1 MERTLRKS
9 RQVNKRPAKP
19 QVPLVILATVCKVF
33 TVTLLSL
40 GSRVTWM
47 HQGHRTRK
55 RSHLSPQPH
64 TPWRMS
70 LNSTMPPSP
79 SKAWRPG
86 VLRTR
91 SPSSLITRSSSSASA
106 DPPCSRAPALAGVR
120 KGQRVL
126 GQILRRV
133 PSRPKVLKEKAWGR
147 QDSWVQVQVQCYSHR
162 SHLSSLCPLFLLC
175 KVGSYSC
182 GVTRRNPTVFT
193 VCCLC
198 CLCRLSSGR
207 NILTLLHTWILLV
220 HFKEHMLILKVIL
233 FWSVTVW

>member
-1 MERTLRKS
+1 
-9 RQVNKRPAKP
+9 
-19 QVPLVILATVCKVF
+19 
-33 TVTLLSL
+33 
-40 GSRVTWM
+40 M

-126 GQILRRV
+126 GQILRRC
-133 PSRPKVLKEKAWGR
+133 PPDQRFWRRRHEGDRTPGFKSRFSVIPTEPTFPHCA
-147 QDSWVQVQVQCYSHR
+147 
-162 SHLSSLCPLFLLC
+162 LSSSSVKWGPIHVVWQGETPQCSQSVAC
-175 KVGSYSC
+175 VAYVASAVGGTFWLYY
-182 GVTRRNPTVFT
+182 
-193 VCCLC
+193 
-198 CLCRLSSGR
+198 
-207 NILTLLHTWILLV
+207 ILEFYLY
-220 HFKEHMLILKVIL
+220 ILKNIC
-233 FWSVTVW
+233 